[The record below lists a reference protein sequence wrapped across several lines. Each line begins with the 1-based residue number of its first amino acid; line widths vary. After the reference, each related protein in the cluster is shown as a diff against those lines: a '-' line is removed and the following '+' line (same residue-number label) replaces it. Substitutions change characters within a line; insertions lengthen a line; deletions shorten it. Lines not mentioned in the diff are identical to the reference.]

1 MAPFSKSSVLKIFKT
16 KGRQLMK
23 IYFVRRSLLLMT
35 SVLVLFCGNIY
46 AQNKPMDK
54 VTLMLNWYLY
64 SEHAPFFLGKERNFY
79 SDEGI
84 DLDIQEG
91 RGSAVTA
98 QAVAAKSAT
107 FGYIDITTMIKAAAK
122 GAPLKSTGVLFQL
135 SPMSV
140 MGFTDKN
147 IKNPKDIIGKT
158 VAITPG
164 DSMSQMW
171 PLFLKANNIPQD
183 QIKTVAGDG
192 QTKLN
197 AVINGQ
203 ADLLLG
209 YVMDQAIK
217 LQDATGRNVTPI
229 KFADSGI
236 NQISSGIITNKGLL
250 TENPD
255 LVRRFM
261 KATTKAVEAAEKSP
275 ESAVDAM
282 LKANSKAGVRA
293 SLIVGMKESIDLYH
307 TKETAKDRPFR
318 VTNKNISDTLDL
330 LVQYGGMDPTTRGK
344 PEDYVTLEFLPL
356 NN

>member
-1 MAPFSKSSVLKIFKT
+1 MTKKILTVIAAALAVFANMAMPANAQSKS
-16 KGRQLMK
+16 
-23 IYFVRRSLLLMT
+23 
-35 SVLVLFCGNIY
+35 
-46 AQNKPMDK
+46 PEK

-64 SEHAPFFLGKERNFY
+64 SEHAPFFLGKERGFF

-84 DLDIQEG
+84 DLEIQEG

-107 FGYIDITTMIKAAAK
+107 FGYIDVTTMIKAAAK

-140 MGFTDKN
+140 MGFSEKN
-147 IKNPKDIIGKT
+147 IRTPKDIVGKT

-171 PLFLKANNIPQD
+171 PLFLKANNIQAD
-183 QIKTVAGDG
+183 QIKIVSGDG

-197 AVINGQ
+197 AVMNGQ

-217 LQDATGRNVTPI
+217 LQDATGKSVTPI
-229 KFADSGI
+229 KFADSGV
-236 NQISSGIITNKGLL
+236 NQISSGIITNKSLL
-250 TENPD
+250 TDNPD

-261 KATTKAVEAAEKSP
+261 RAATRSAEAAEKSP
-275 ESAVDAM
+275 ENAVDAM
-282 LKANSKAGVRA
+282 LKANPKAGVRDT
-293 SLIVGMKESIDLYH
+293 LIVGMKQSIALYH
-307 TKETAKDRPFR
+307 TKETAKQRPFR
-318 VTNKNISDTLDL
+318 VAMKNVNDSLDL
-330 LVQYGGMDPTTRGK
+330 LVQYGGMDPATKGK
-344 PEDYVTLEFLPL
+344 AEDYVTLEFLPS
-356 NN
+356 N